1 MTWLS
6 DSVVAVA
13 AIPFEDP
20 TFWSGDPYPTF
31 ARLRA
36 EDPVHRHESPT
47 GAFWAI
53 ARHADV
59 QAISKDPATFQSGK
73 GVRLE
78 DRGRPVDPSM
88 SIIYQDPPLHAKRR
102 KLVSPSLTVRR
113 VADLE
118 PRVRA
123 ITVELLDGLPVDE
136 PFDAVD
142 ELSAPVPM
150 RVIAELIGVPTADL
164 ADFRRWSDAII
175 EAASEMAEDTMAMV
189 AELFVY
195 VGGIV
200 AQRRQE
206 PQDDLVSVLAHG
218 TVDGEA
224 LSDDD
229 INAFVMTLLVA
240 GNETTRTLLS
250 HSLIALAEHPDQR
263 AALAADPSGTATAV
277 EELLR
282 WEPPIMTF
290 CRTATR
296 DTTVGDTPIA
306 AGDYL
311 LLLYQSANRDEEVF
325 GPTADRVDLT
335 RSPNPHVTFG
345 YGEHFCMGAGLARL
359 EARVVLEE
367 LLARWPAYELAGP
380 FERQPSLLARGISRL
395 PVVLRA

>member
-1 MTWLS
+1 MPLT
-6 DSVVAVA
+6 
-13 AIPFEDP
+13 IPFEDP
-20 TFWSGDPYPTF
+20 TFWSGDPHSAF

-36 EDPVHRHESPT
+36 EDPVHRHESDD

-59 QAISKDPATFQSGK
+59 QAISKDPATFCSSQ
-73 GVRLE
+73 GVLLE

-88 SIIYQDPPLHAKRR
+88 SIIYQDPPQHAKHR

-123 ITVELLDGLPVDE
+123 IVTEVLDGLPEDE
-136 PFDAVD
+136 AFDAVD
-142 ELSAPVPM
+142 DLSAPVPM
-150 RVIAELIGVPTADL
+150 RVIAELIGVPTSDL

-175 EAASEMAEDTMAMV
+175 EAASDLADDTMAMV
-189 AELFVY
+189 AELFLY
-195 VGGIV
+195 VGQVV
-200 AQRRQE
+200 AERRKE
-206 PQDDLVSVLAHG
+206 PQDDLVSILAHS

-240 GNETTRTLLS
+240 GNETTRHLIS
-250 HSLIALAEHPDQR
+250 NGLIALADHPDQR
-263 AALAADPSGTATAV
+263 ATLAAEPGGTATAV

-282 WEPPIMTF
+282 WEPSIMSF

-296 DTTVGDTPIA
+296 DTSLSGVSIA
-306 AGDYL
+306 EGDYL
-311 LLLYQSANRDEEVF
+311 VMLYQSANRDEDVF
-325 GPTADRVDLT
+325 GPTADRLDVT
-335 RSPNPHVTFG
+335 RNPNPHVSFG
-345 YGEHFCMGAGLARL
+345 YAEHFCMGAGLARL

-380 FERQPSLLARGISRL
+380 FERQPSLLARGITHL
-395 PVVLRA
+395 PLVLRS